1 MLIAPASADPS
12 KPRRSDMPPP
22 RGLKPSGTLA
32 GYNHAA
38 PTALHSRASRGFFR
52 FGGRSYPG
60 R

>member
-12 KPRRSDMPPP
+12 KLRRSDMPPP